1 MTGRA
6 QRWPDA
12 LSGRLQSGRA
22 SLRRVVQEL
31 PRGAAGLAC
40 IAALG
45 ALALPAAALRTT
57 AMLGLVAFAVLL
69 TAGAVFAA
77 AQARHV
83 WLTPL
88 PSIAAVCV
96 TAVAVL
102 GAPSAGGLLVGL
114 VAVLIAAHLVALD
127 LVTTRTALSGIRAE
141 AGSLVAACAATG
153 LTVLVAGLPAL
164 EWLWLA
170 GVGLAAAAAAYVTV
184 IGQRR

>member
-6 QRWPDA
+6 QLWPDA

-45 ALALPAAALRTT
+45 ALALPAAALRT
-57 AMLGLVAFAVLL
+57 